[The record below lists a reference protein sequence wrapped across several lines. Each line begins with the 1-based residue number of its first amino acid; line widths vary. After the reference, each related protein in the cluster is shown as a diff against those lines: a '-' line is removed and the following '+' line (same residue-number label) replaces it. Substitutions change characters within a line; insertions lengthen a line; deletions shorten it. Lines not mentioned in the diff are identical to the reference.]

1 MTPGG
6 RQMMRKING
15 LVPAAAFL
23 GASVI
28 TTVADTATPQRTGY
42 YQIYNKQ
49 FGRLSEVLYTTDYQ
63 LQSPVNYDCP
73 ADVSNFYLYDV
84 TYHLVL
90 DEGMKDSIFI
100 YVEALDVDDD
110 FIETDPAIIL
120 KSAQGNILHCQDR
133 DHDRNTEVLY
143 LRDLDEPIV
152 EGIYTIM
159 IGSYYNPHGE
169 HQLSIAPNRIG
180 F

>member
-1 MTPGG
+1 
-6 RQMMRKING
+6 MRGING
-15 LVPAAAFL
+15 LVPAAAFM

-28 TTVADTATPQRTGY
+28 ATVADTASPQKTGY

-63 LQSPVNYDCP
+63 LEPPAKYDCP
-73 ADVSNFYLYDV
+73 ADVNYFYLYDN

-90 DEGMKDSIFI
+90 DAGMKDSIFI
-100 YVEALDVDDD
+100 YVEALEVDDD

-120 KSAQGNILHCQDR
+120 KSPQGNILHCQER
-133 DHDRNTEVLY
+133 DHDRNSEVLY
-143 LRDLDEPIV
+143 LKDLEQSID

-169 HQLSIAPNRIG
+169 HQLSITPD
-180 F
+180 